1 MIYKTSKNLQ
11 LVLDLS
17 FKIEILPQKFPP
29 NSLPTL
35 SNSKFILIGE
45 DDIDDQE
52 FLKEIFIQVDDSY
65 PLLFLQNGR
74 QIVDFLEKQN
84 DEELPCLILLDYN
97 MPDLNG
103 ADILSQLKTKDRY
116 HPIPKIIWST
126 SGSNTYKKSCL
137 ELGAND
143 YFIKPSN
150 VKDLTDLVRKMLS
163 ICTIQKV

>member
-1 MIYKTSKNLQ
+1 MSQ
-11 LVLDLS
+11 
-17 FKIEILPQKFPP
+17 EFPP
-29 NSLPTL
+29 NNLPTL

-45 DDIDDQE
+45 DDIDDQD
-52 FLKEIFIQVDDSY
+52 FLKEIFTQVDDSF

-74 QIVDFLEKQN
+74 QVVDFLEQQYDK
-84 DEELPCLILLDYN
+84 ELPCLILLDYN

-116 HPIPKIIWST
+116 HSIPKIIWST

-143 YFIKPSN
+143 YYIKPSN
-150 VKDLTDLVRKMLS
+150 VNELIDLVRKMLS
-163 ICTIQKV
+163 ICQN